1 MLAANEE
8 ALMANDERRTGRV
21 PSHDERAGE
30 PDADPGAYIGR
41 LPEREAETIPGGV
54 SRKDERVAGI
64 ASQPGARS
72 PEPETPSG
80 HREGEPADDDAIRE
94 AGQDR

>member
-1 MLAANEE
+1 
-8 ALMANDERRTGRV
+8 MANDAQRTGRA
-21 PSHDERAGE
+21 PAAGKRTTE
-30 PDADPGAYIGR
+30 PDVDPGAYIGR

-54 SRKDERVAGI
+54 TRKDERVAAI

-72 PEPETPSG
+72 PEPETPGG
-80 HREGEPADDDAIRE
+80 HREGESANDAAIRE

>member
-1 MLAANEE
+1 
-8 ALMANDERRTGRV
+8 MANDEQRTGRAAAA
-21 PSHDERAGE
+21 RKRTTE

-54 SRKDERVAGI
+54 TRKDERVAAI

-72 PEPETPSG
+72 PEPETPGG

>member
-1 MLAANEE
+1 
-8 ALMANDERRTGRV
+8 MANDAQRPARP
-21 PSHDERAGE
+21 PSRDEHGHE

-54 SRKDERVAGI
+54 SRKDERVAGV

-72 PEPETPSG
+72 PEPETPGG
-80 HREGEPADDDAIRE
+80 HREGDPADDDAIRE